1 MKKAYLVYCYTKF
14 SLQIS
19 SFLHMYKKKRKSS
32 IYSHSHSDSNEYYAA
47 EKQILLKRVFKKIM
61 DKKLTIL

>member
-1 MKKAYLVYCYTKF
+1 
-14 SLQIS
+14 
-19 SFLHMYKKKRKSS
+19 MYKKKRKSS